1 MTGGQREKWRQPLPV
16 AECPLC
22 SDPQRDVHIRHEA
35 ACVFTAG
42 SLYCV
47 VPDCRNAHHR
57 QRPS

>member
-1 MTGGQREKWRQPLPV
+1 MTTSQPLPV

-47 VPDCRNAHHR
+47 VPDCRNPHHR
-57 QRPS
+57 ERPS